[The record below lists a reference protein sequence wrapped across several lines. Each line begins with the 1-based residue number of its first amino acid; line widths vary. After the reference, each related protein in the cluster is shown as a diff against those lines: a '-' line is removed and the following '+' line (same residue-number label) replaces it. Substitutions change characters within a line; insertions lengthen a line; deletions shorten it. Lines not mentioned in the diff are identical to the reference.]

1 MIVRISKGRFDPAR
15 ADEVEALLRTGE
27 ATLRPAIAALGGLV
41 HYYVAVD
48 REQAFMTNVS
58 VWRTLADAKQMSGL
72 QAMLDQRA
80 VFERA
85 GVEFEAITN
94 HEVLWELG

>member
-1 MIVRISKGRFDPAR
+1 MIVRISKGYFDAQR
-15 ADEVEALLRTGE
+15 TDEVARLLAQGE
-27 ATLRPAIAALGGLV
+27 ASLRPAISALRGLL
-41 HYYVAVD
+41 HYYVAID

-58 VWRTLADAKQMSGL
+58 LWATLADAKQMSTL

-85 GVEFEAITN
+85 GVRFEAITN
-94 HEVLWELG
+94 HEVLWQLP